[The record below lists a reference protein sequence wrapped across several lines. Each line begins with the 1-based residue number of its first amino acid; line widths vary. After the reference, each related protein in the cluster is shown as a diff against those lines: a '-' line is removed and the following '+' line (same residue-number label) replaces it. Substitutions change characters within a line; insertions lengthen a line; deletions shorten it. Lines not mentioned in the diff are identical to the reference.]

1 MRKFWSL
8 WMIFWLLIIGAA
20 CEEDDSG
27 GGELSLNDRQQQINR
42 LTRTWNADR
51 ATFEGFDATEEFQGF
66 TITFAEDNTWT
77 ATGSNLVFGSQGPW
91 DLDEEDVNLL
101 RLEGVEVQL
110 TISPDVRLMQLA
122 FVLAGGSIGSRLQ
135 GLSGEYIIEF
145 SPEPEED

>member
-1 MRKFWSL
+1 MRKPWPL

-27 GGELSLNDRQQQINR
+27 GDELSLNDRQQQINR

-51 ATFEGFDATEEFQGF
+51 ASFEGFDVTEEFQGF

-77 ATGSNLVFGSQGPW
+77 ATGNNLIFGSQGPW
-91 DLDEEDVNLL
+91 ELDEEDINLL
-101 RLEGVEVQL
+101 RLGGVEVQL
-110 TISPDVRLMQLA
+110 TISPDVRLMQLS
-122 FVLAGGSIGSRLQ
+122 FVLAGESVGSRTE

-145 SPEPEED
+145 STEPEED